1 MIRTLVGGMTA
12 VSRHFVR
19 QFAVYGVPMLV
30 GQDGDDPAATFAEM
44 RFMKEAGVSEEE
56 IIKGA
61 TLYPAQWLGVD
72 DRLGSIAAGHQAD
85 LLVVRGDPLADIAQL
100 ESTFLVVQNG
110 KIIRGRG
117 DQ

>member
-1 MIRTLVGGMTA
+1 
-12 VSRHFVR
+12 
-19 QFAVYGVPMLV
+19 MLV